1 MMEKTGTWE
10 IFADGASRGN
20 PGAAAYAY
28 VIVKEGTVVKQN
40 ARYIGIATNNIAEY
54 QAVIHALED
63 ALASGMDQIT
73 LYSDSELVMKQLN
86 GVYRVRT
93 AHLKP
98 LYQRVMQLADRFARI
113 SFQAVPRTHRYIAI
127 ADRLCNGI
135 LDSR

>member
-1 MMEKTGTWE
+1 MEKIGTWE

-28 VIVKEGTVVKQN
+28 VMVKDGTVVKQN

-98 LYQRVMQLADRFARI
+98 LYHRVMQLADRFARI